1 MARRVKAM
9 KVRSRRHSSRTR
21 KKTTPFHRL
30 VLRGTMALVAVLAC
44 FLLWGATDQTT
55 SFAQR
60 ELQAAQQLATEAQDA
75 WEQAQEQL
83 RSLITRVQQLEKSV
97 AAAEDKKAILPKVI
111 YELERITIEFENL
124 ARSRQQIEETLRNRV
139 QQLYALPTAVEAKIQ
154 ALQDEKTRVTARIV
168 ALERAPSPENDI
180 HLKAA
185 RNLLK
190 DLDLRISLWIALR
203 DQQLKIADVVAA
215 THQKIALL
223 VTTIEQNVVVFKSK
237 CTTLR
242 ETGEVLSAF
251 ALLKQGLPELDQ
263 WTLDISNS
271 WNIVDSL
278 VQELVN
284 FALSFM
290 GKG

>member
-1 MARRVKAM
+1 MARHVKAT
-9 KVRSRRHSSRTR
+9 KVRSRRHSSHTR
-21 KKTTPFHRL
+21 KKTAPFHKL

-83 RSLITRVQQLEKSV
+83 RSLITRVQELQKSV
-97 AAAEDKKAILPKVI
+97 TTAEDKKAILPKVI

-139 QQLYALPTAVEAKIQ
+139 QQLYALPTAVETKIQ
-154 ALQDEKTRVTARIV
+154 ALQEEKNRVTARIV
-168 ALERAPSPENDI
+168 ALERVPSPENDI

-190 DLDLRISLWIALR
+190 DLDLRISLWTALR

-215 THQKIALL
+215 IHQKIALL
-223 VTTIEQNVVVFKSK
+223 MTTIEQNVVVFKSK

-242 ETGEVLSAF
+242 ETSEVLSAF

-263 WTLDISNS
+263 WTLDI
-271 WNIVDSL
+271 
-278 VQELVN
+278 
-284 FALSFM
+284 
-290 GKG
+290 

>member
-1 MARRVKAM
+1 
-9 KVRSRRHSSRTR
+9 
-21 KKTTPFHRL
+21 
-30 VLRGTMALVAVLAC
+30 MALVAVLAC